1 MDSFVTV
8 AEAVKLTG
16 KSRRTITRLA
26 NRLEQAG
33 SDQVMREKTAR
44 GYSWRLSRQ
53 SLQDAFGVSQMQAIP
68 TTETTPIPATPPPV
82 QPEPNH
88 TLEVA
93 RQGYAGMM
101 TMHQEVKQ
109 AYETLLAEKDQ
120 RITALSQELAQT
132 KQGVWAWL
140 FGS

>member
-1 MDSFVTV
+1 MDAFISV

-26 NRLEQAG
+26 NRLDQTG
-33 SDQVMREKTAR
+33 SDQVLREKTSR

-53 SLQDAFGVSQMQAIP
+53 SLQEAFGSPPPQVNPAM
-68 TTETTPIPATPPPV
+68 ERTPIPAPSPV
-82 QPEPNH
+82 QVEPEH
-88 TLEVA
+88 ALEVA

-109 AYETLLAEKDQ
+109 AYDALLAEKNQ
-120 RITALSQELAQT
+120 RITALSQELVRAR
-132 KQGVWAWL
+132 KGLWAWF
-140 FGS
+140 FGR

>member
-1 MDSFVTV
+1 MDPFITV

-33 SDQVMREKTAR
+33 SHQVMREKTAR

-53 SLQDAFGVSQMQAIP
+53 SLQDVFGSAQ
-68 TTETTPIPATPPPV
+68 PPV
-82 QPEPNH
+82 ISAMETLAPPTVH
-88 TLEVA
+88 TESDHALEVA

-109 AYETLLAEKDQ
+109 AYEALLAEKDQ
-120 RITALSQELAQT
+120 RIIALSQELARDR
-132 KQGVWAWL
+132 KGLWAWF
-140 FGS
+140 FGR